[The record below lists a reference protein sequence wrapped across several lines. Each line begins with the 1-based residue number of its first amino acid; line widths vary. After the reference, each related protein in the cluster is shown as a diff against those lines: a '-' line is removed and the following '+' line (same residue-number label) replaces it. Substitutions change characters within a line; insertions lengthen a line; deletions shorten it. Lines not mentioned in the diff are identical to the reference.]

1 MKKFLKGIFFIL
13 LVATFLGGILYFSK
27 ENPRRYL
34 NNRVN
39 ILYVN
44 ENINSKNFDDTL
56 SLLEEAGA
64 TDLEDFKKIQ
74 KWVKGIY
81 LISNSD
87 FTARHK
93 KFVGIL
99 DVGYRYP
106 LISLKIEDYFTKV
119 DDVYILRDEYRQ
131 KYFNGKNL
139 FMMIEKGNILFSS
152 RVDDIIDII
161 KGEKFLNYDIIPII
175 EREKENNLGI
185 VIFNLKKS
193 PLGGFNE
200 CALVG
205 NIDENIKFQVQ
216 LGGENSVI
224 ESFNSIENDGL
235 AGRRVLEKNK
245 LYLRT
250 SKENQLKTF
259 LFFINYFFRNSAIEK
274 IASNVY
280 INSNTNLDIT
290 EIEKSETI
298 LEEKQFL
305 YGDMD
310 IEIEDINYGDIKV
323 KGIAEP
329 NALRIDFS
337 VKNETIIKL
346 LEEAQVGGKN
356 D

>member
-13 LVATFLGGILYFSK
+13 LVATFLGAILYLSK

-44 ENINSKNFDDTL
+44 ENIDSKDFNDTL
-56 SLLEEAGA
+56 VLLEEAGV
-64 TDLEDFKKIQ
+64 TEINDFKEIQ
-74 KWVKGIY
+74 KWVKGLYI
-81 LISNSD
+81 ISNSD

-99 DVGYRYP
+99 DVGYKYP
-106 LISLKIEDYFTKV
+106 LITLKLENYFTKAE
-119 DDVYILRDEYRQ
+119 DVYILKDEYRK

-139 FMMIEKGNILFSS
+139 FLMIEKGNILFSS
-152 RVDDIIDII
+152 RVDDILDII

-175 EREKENNLGI
+175 EREKNNNLGI

-205 NIDENIKFQVQ
+205 NIDDNIKFQVQ
-216 LGGENSVI
+216 LGGENSII
-224 ESFNSIENDGL
+224 ESFNAIEDDGL
-235 AGRRVLEKNK
+235 DGERVLEKNK

-250 SKENQLKTF
+250 SRENQLKTF
-259 LFFINYFFRNSAIEK
+259 LFFINYFFRNSSMEK

-280 INSNTNLDIT
+280 INNNTNLDMIST
-290 EIEKSETI
+290 DKSETI
-298 LEEKQFL
+298 LDKKQFL
-305 YGDMD
+305 YGDID
-310 IEIEDINYGDIKV
+310 IKIEDINYGDMKIK
-323 KGIAEP
+323 GMAEP
-329 NALRIDFS
+329 NALKIDFS

-346 LEEAQVGGKN
+346 LEKAQVGGKN